1 MKIINLVI
9 KGAFITGVMAT
20 GAFFTGAAIGVLV
33 NKDKALNKFK
43 KMQIKKNKSAS
54 TK

>member
-1 MKIINLVI
+1 MKIINLAI
-9 KGAFITGVMAT
+9 KSAFLTGVLAT
-20 GAFFTGAAIGVLV
+20 GAFFTGAAVGVLI
-33 NKDKALNKFK
+33 NKDKALNKLK